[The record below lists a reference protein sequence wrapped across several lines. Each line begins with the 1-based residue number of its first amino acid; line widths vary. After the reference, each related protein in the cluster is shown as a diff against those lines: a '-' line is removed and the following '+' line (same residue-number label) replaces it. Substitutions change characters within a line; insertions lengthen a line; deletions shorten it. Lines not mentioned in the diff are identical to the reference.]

1 LADDSQLSG
10 GSGGLARRSSSA
22 AKRRRERVQRRGAC
36 RPTATL
42 PISCPKAARRVQPA
56 NLSFKMDV
64 KLSYPFR
71 VSGIP
76 ASVIDEFRNL
86 PDRELTERR
95 VKRIVADRKPGFPC
109 RISLQD
115 ADAGETVYLLNFEH
129 LPGNSPYRSVG
140 PIFVREIATETYAR
154 INEIPEVLRVPGRV
168 FSVRAYDNKDMLV
181 AAEVANNGEIYQAIQ
196 RKLADKWVAY
206 LHIHNAG
213 PGCYSCRID
222 RA

>member
-1 LADDSQLSG
+1 VGLRAVARAQRSEGVSGFSG
-10 GSGGLARRSSSA
+10 GEPAVLQLPCLFRVR
-22 AKRRRERVQRRGAC
+22 KRRDEFSQ
-36 RPTATL
+36 PTY
-42 PISCPKAARRVQPA
+42 R
-56 NLSFKMDV
+56 FKMDV

-140 PIFVREIATETYAR
+140 PIFAREIATETYAR

-181 AAEVANNGEIYQAIQ
+181 AAEVANNGEIDQAIQ
-196 RKLADKWVAY
+196 RKLADKWVTY